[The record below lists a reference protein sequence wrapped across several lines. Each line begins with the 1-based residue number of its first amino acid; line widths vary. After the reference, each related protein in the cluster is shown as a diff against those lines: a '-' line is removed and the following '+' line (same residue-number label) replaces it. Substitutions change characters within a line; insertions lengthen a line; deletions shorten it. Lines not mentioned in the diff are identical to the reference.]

1 LVRTDIQGEPRA
13 PKSYE
18 EFLRRVG
25 GKNPY
30 GELQYRLVYTDTRF
44 QSQAGMWKDWDP
56 TLSIQERGGMIQNDH
71 GYMIASAATPDRV
84 LLEVRDVLKYPHMP
98 ERWILERWCP
108 AHYYGS
114 KASWESLVVPE
125 TTLPLMGPFPEFG
138 DYEMVAGPAEELP
151 SHTYLKQAIEACEE
165 LREEHRGTVEQV
177 IAERVSDAEY
187 AYEQQSRAEM
197 EENVAFFRD
206 QLSPWGSSSLAAGR
220 WRQDLANRAGVKEH
234 AGN

>member
-30 GELQYRLVYTDTRF
+30 GELQLPPGEYRYPLPV
-44 QSQAGMWKDWDP
+44 AGGMWKDWDP

-71 GYMIASAATPDRV
+71 GYMVASASTPDRV

-114 KASWESLVVPE
+114 KASWERSWYRRPR
-125 TTLPLMGPFPEFG
+125 
-138 DYEMVAGPAEELP
+138 
-151 SHTYLKQAIEACEE
+151 CC
-165 LREEHRGTVEQV
+165 
-177 IAERVSDAEY
+177 
-187 AYEQQSRAEM
+187 
-197 EENVAFFRD
+197 
-206 QLSPWGSSSLAAGR
+206 
-220 WRQDLANRAGVKEH
+220 
-234 AGN
+234 